1 MVSPFHI
8 PGNERDWDVKGRN
21 PGNEV
26 DNNVGSDNFLRAR
39 VVTNAK
45 IATIVDKTC

>member
-1 MVSPFHI
+1 M
-8 PGNERDWDVKGRN
+8 KGRN

-26 DNNVGSDNFLRAR
+26 DSNVGSDNFLRAR